1 MLVPILL
8 ALVTVV
14 AIGLAVALR
23 SARAQLEQRSERIDE
38 LTTEMTDL
46 TTSRDQ
52 AIAQAVQ
59 ADEARF
65 AAEEAVAAANSVTE
79 SWKERSTAAE
89 DAREQAEAE
98 RDRAVAESAEAAALA
113 ARLVDDGS
121 ADPAALWALER
132 RRSERTWRHS
142 VGVPGARSP
151 LTGAD
156 VLVAALQVEV
166 DAAREDTGAVV
177 ELAADLPADLS
188 AAASLAVLRCAQE
201 LLADAVAVGEEVT
214 LRVGHEGGDVV
225 VGIDGVDADGASLAP
240 VHLAVPPSRLEA
252 EPGAVRLRGILD
264 GRPDT

>member
-1 MLVPILL
+1 MVVPVLL
-8 ALVTVV
+8 GVATVAAV
-14 AIGLAVALR
+14 GLAVALVV
-23 SARAQLEQRSERIDE
+23 ARREVVRRGTRIDDLSASLAE
-38 LTTEMTDL
+38 VTE
-46 TTSRDQ
+46 SRDQ
-52 AIAQAVQ
+52 AVARAAT
-59 ADEARF
+59 ADEARA
-65 AAEEAVAAANSVTE
+65 AAEEAVVAANSVTE
-79 SWKERSTAAE
+79 SWKERSTAAD
-89 DAREQAEAE
+89 DARVAAEEE
-98 RDRAVAESAEAAALA
+98 RDRAMADSAEAASLA

>member
-142 VGVPGARSP
+142 VGVPGAPSP
-151 LTGAD
+151 LAGSD
-156 VLVAALQVEV
+156 LLRAALQIEV
-166 DAAREDTGAVV
+166 DAAREDAGAVV
-177 ELAADLPADLS
+177 ELAADLPEALS
-188 AAASLAVLRCAQE
+188 AGASLAVLRSAQE
-201 LLADAVAVGEEVT
+201 LLADAVTLGEEVT
-214 LRVGHEGGDVV
+214 LRVGHEGGDVLIGV
-225 VGIDGVDADGASLAP
+225 DGVDAEGSALTPSRLDL
-240 VHLAVPPSRLEA
+240 PPSRLEA
-252 EPGAVRLRGILD
+252 EPGVVRIRGVLSD
-264 GRPDT
+264 R